1 MPPAPKVTRR
11 DLKEDKVYLSIASL
25 VNFFARNRMWAALTA
40 LAVVLAFGLGYYWT
54 IRSSR
59 LASEASWALYKAGEI
74 ESPSE
79 KTAALRKV
87 ASDFSGAFSART
99 ALFEAANTLYANG
112 QYDEALKAYEDFL
125 KKYPNHLLS
134 AAAMEAAG
142 YCHES
147 LGKWKEAIGD
157 YQRLI
162 QRRPNSPEAARAHYR
177 LGLCYEKVGEREKAI
192 AVYKKAAELLPKSL
206 WAEYAEARLA
216 SLSPPG
222 TASIEP
228 VTPKLTDASKKPA
241 GKK

>member
-11 DLKEDKVYLSIASL
+11 DLKEDKVYVSIAS
-25 VNFFARNRMWAALTA
+25 VVDFFARNRMWAALTA

-54 IRSSR
+54 IRSHR

-87 ASDFSGAFSART
+87 ASDFSGTPSARA

-112 QYDEALKAYEDFL
+112 QYDEALKAYTDFL

-134 AAAMEAAG
+134 AAAMEAVG

-162 QRRPNSPEAARAHYR
+162 QSRPGSPEAARANYR
-177 LGLCYEKVGEREKAI
+177 LGLCYEKVGEPDKAMV
-192 AVYKKAAELLPKSL
+192 VYKKAAELLPKTL
-206 WAEYAEARLA
+206 WAEYAEARIA
-216 SLSPPG
+216 SLSPPAVTSPGPG
-222 TASIEP
+222 TQEP
-228 VTPKLTDASKKPA
+228 PDASAKPA